1 MAKLEN
7 TRPTY
12 LHENNL
18 YCILARSCRLG
29 ETMWAG
35 QLLTITFDPLTLER
49 TLAAIL
55 FHSAARPLYVTVFLR
70 E

>member
-1 MAKLEN
+1 
-7 TRPTY
+7 
-12 LHENNL
+12 
-18 YCILARSCRLG
+18 
-29 ETMWAG
+29 MWAG